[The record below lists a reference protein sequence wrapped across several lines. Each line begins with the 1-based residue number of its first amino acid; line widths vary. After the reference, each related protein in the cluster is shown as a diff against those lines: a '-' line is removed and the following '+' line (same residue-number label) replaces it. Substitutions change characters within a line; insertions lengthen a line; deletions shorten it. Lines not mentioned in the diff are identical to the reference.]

1 MIELNS
7 ELIKLQ
13 DELSKLESAVTH
25 ITKAE
30 KLSTNVIDSAKK
42 IQLDFADKLGEVI
55 SYYNDYMSRTSSTT
69 EDNIAEVSSTLLK
82 LADEVNKITADY
94 TEVNKITAD
103 YTKLSESTLVLS
115 EKIESINFPL
125 HLNHIEIKTEEIKS
139 LLADTILTQEA
150 ANSDLKSSMNKEL
163 DNFLAKQYELN
174 DEVKKLNSSF
184 SKNATKEMKEFE
196 EIKSIIASKD
206 IRFEEINKV
215 IEKQNNQIN
224 TLKIYTITTFIVL
237 VIFFV
242 LLMIK

>member
-1 MIELNS
+1 MIEFNS

-25 ITKAE
+25 IAKAE

-42 IQLDFADKLGEVI
+42 IQLDFAEKLNEVI
-55 SYYNDYMSRTSSTT
+55 SYYHDYMSRTSSST

-94 TEVNKITAD
+94 T
-103 YTKLSESTLVLS
+103 KLSESTLVLT
-115 EKIESINFPL
+115 EKIDAINFPL

-150 ANSDLKSSMNKEL
+150 ANSDLKSSINKEL

-174 DEVKKLNSSF
+174 DDVKKLSTAF
-184 SKNATKEMKEFE
+184 SKNTIKETKEFE
-196 EIKSIIASKD
+196 EIKNLIISKD
-206 IRFEEINKV
+206 EKFVELNKV
-215 IEKQNNQIN
+215 IEKQNAQIN
-224 TLKIYTITTFIVL
+224 TLKIYTIATFVVL

>member
-82 LADEVNKITADY
+82 LAD
-94 TEVNKITAD
+94 EVNKITAD

>member
-1 MIELNS
+1 MIEFNS

-25 ITKAE
+25 IAKAE

-42 IQLDFADKLGEVI
+42 IQLDFAEKLNEVI
-55 SYYNDYMSRTSSTT
+55 SYYHDYMSRTSSST

-94 TEVNKITAD
+94 T
-103 YTKLSESTLVLS
+103 KLSESTLVLT
-115 EKIESINFPL
+115 EKIDAINFPL

-150 ANSDLKSSMNKEL
+150 ANSDLKSSINKEL

-174 DEVKKLNSSF
+174 DDVKKLSTAF
-184 SKNATKEMKEFE
+184 SKNTIKETKEFE
-196 EIKSIIASKD
+196 EIKNLIISKD
-206 IRFEEINKV
+206 EKFVELNKV
-215 IEKQNNQIN
+215 IEKQNTQIN
-224 TLKIYTITTFIVL
+224 TLKIYTIATFVVL